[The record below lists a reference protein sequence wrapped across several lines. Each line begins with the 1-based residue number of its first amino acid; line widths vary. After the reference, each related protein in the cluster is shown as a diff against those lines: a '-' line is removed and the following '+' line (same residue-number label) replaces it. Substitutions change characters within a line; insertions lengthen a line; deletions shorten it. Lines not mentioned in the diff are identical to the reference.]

1 MGEVPQQLSHT
12 HISLSYRGDKQQ
24 NQRAV
29 TDSESLAG
37 NKIKGTEHPSGP
49 FYSCIPEPYN
59 RLSVSP
65 TGHVS
70 STFSPSAKQIR
81 FPSSRSNKPQ
91 LRKTSRFPPS
101 PSAARPGLRWRRPLP
116 PPRRSRHLA
125 PPMGGRSVPT
135 RALAPAEPPAPCQ
148 SHPSPSQTAF
158 SVPTHTHRTERLH
171 KKKMHH
177 SQKFSINTLIKSAF
191 WVLLL
196 PSPRQNL
203 V

>member
-65 TGHVS
+65 TGHMS

-81 FPSSRSNKPQ
+81 FPSSRSNKPR

-101 PSAARPGLRWRRPLP
+101 PSAARPGPHWRRPLP
-116 PPRRSRHLA
+116 PPRRSVTWRRQWAAGPLPRVPLRPQSLPHPA
-125 PPMGGRSVPT
+125 RATPVRPKQRS
-135 RALAPAEPPAPCQ
+135 PC
-148 SHPSPSQTAF
+148 
-158 SVPTHTHRTERLH
+158 
-171 KKKMHH
+171 
-177 SQKFSINTLIKSAF
+177 
-191 WVLLL
+191 
-196 PSPRQNL
+196 
-203 V
+203 